1 MQKGNTDICIICG
14 EEKRKNELI
23 KHKNTLIGNG
33 FSICR
38 RCANKNTD
46 FSKNESIAAMCR
58 LTDLPFIESLVDK
71 LRDTGKFKNGP
82 DFGIYVRRLAPYKK
96 LQHFCDSQFDSF
108 NYYHN
113 NVEET
118 EKADNE
124 KTNSDEEL
132 EQRWG
137 RGYTLEKYDF
147 FEKQLAG
154 LMDIKPPTTSLEY
167 ERYIQN
173 VKLKDVLNDALQAG
187 DSKAIPQLRKS
198 YNDDL
203 KELGFDVILNAQDES
218 GETFGQKIKKL
229 ELAGPIIN
237 KDEFD
242 DVSKI
247 SKYIR
252 KWFVIPMKR
261 TFGQASEEEVASLYE
276 TNED

>member
-1 MQKGNTDICIICG
+1 MQKGNTNICIICG

-23 KHKNTLIGNG
+23 KHKNTLIGDG

-38 RCANKNTD
+38 RCANENTD

-71 LRDTGKFKNGP
+71 LRDADKFKNGP

-124 KTNSDEEL
+124 KPNSDEEL

-137 RGYTLEKYDF
+137 RGYNLEKYDF

-276 TNED
+276 TSED

>member
-1 MQKGNTDICIICG
+1 
-14 EEKRKNELI
+14 
-23 KHKNTLIGNG
+23 
-33 FSICR
+33 
-38 RCANKNTD
+38 
-46 FSKNESIAAMCR
+46 
-58 LTDLPFIESLVDK
+58 
-71 LRDTGKFKNGP
+71 
-82 DFGIYVRRLAPYKK
+82 
-96 LQHFCDSQFDSF
+96 
-108 NYYHN
+108 
-113 NVEET
+113 
-118 EKADNE
+118 
-124 KTNSDEEL
+124 
-132 EQRWG
+132 
-137 RGYTLEKYDF
+137 
-147 FEKQLAG
+147 
-154 LMDIKPPTTSLEY
+154 MDIKPPTTSLEY

-173 VKLKDVLNDALQAG
+173 VKLKDVLNDALQSG

-252 KWFVIPMKR
+252 KWFVIPLKR
-261 TFGQASEEEVASLYE
+261 TFGQASEVEVASLYE

>member
-1 MQKGNTDICIICG
+1 MQKRNSYVCIICG
-14 EEKRKNELI
+14 KEKRKNELI
-23 KHKNTLIGNG
+23 KHRNDLLGEG

-38 RCANKNTD
+38 QCANDNTD
-46 FSKNESIAAMCR
+46 FSNNKSIAAMCR
-58 LTDLPFIESLVDK
+58 LTDLPFVAGLINK
-71 LRDTGKFKNGP
+71 LREGSKSP

-96 LQHFCDSQFDSF
+96 LQHFNDSQFGGYNFSRNDQEDGSDDS
-108 NYYHN
+108 
-113 NVEET
+113 ERSTIEQ
-118 EKADNE
+118 
-124 KTNSDEEL
+124 L

-137 RGYTLEKYDF
+137 RGYTTEKYDF
-147 FEKQLAG
+147 FEKQLQG
-154 LMDIKPPTTSLEY
+154 LIDIKPPTTSLEY

-229 ELAGPIIN
+229 ELAGPIVK

-247 SKYIR
+247 SKYIK

-261 TFGQASEEEVASLYE
+261 TFGLADEKEVASLYE
-276 TNED
+276 TSKD